1 MRQSGMSIRRT
12 ACGMW
17 PYAYFGQ
24 PLSALQTKC
33 LNTKCTVSTRY
44 TRTPMHA
51 CVCVHVFRV
60 FINCLQFAD
69 INLRNKFPRRTQTK
83 ESETESVKESKR
95 EKYFRPSAPQIFN
108 EY

>member
-1 MRQSGMSIRRT
+1 MRHVALCIF
-12 ACGMW
+12 W
-17 PYAYFGQ
+17 PASFCFTNEMPEYEMHSEYEI
-24 PLSALQTKC
+24 
-33 LNTKCTVSTRY
+33 Y
-44 TRTPMHA
+44 THTNARV

-95 EKYFRPSAPQIFN
+95 EKYFRPSVPQIFN